1 MSPHFFTVLNE
12 VTPRCDKIMPL
23 VGGTVAT
30 ILTLGNVQVAIGIL
44 VGALTLIAAAQRVV
58 IGHIE
63 MKEKL
68 RAQEKGKE
76 GEPKEG

>member
-1 MSPHFFTVLNE
+1 MNQHFLDVLNE
-12 VTPRCDKIMPL
+12 VTPRCDKVMPV
-23 VGGTVAT
+23 VGGFVAT

-44 VGALTLIAAAQRVV
+44 VGVLTLIAAAQRIM

-68 RAQEKGKE
+68 RAAEKAKE
-76 GEPKEG
+76 EERE

>member
-1 MSPHFFTVLNE
+1 MNQHFLDVLNE
-12 VTPRCDKIMPL
+12 VTPRCDKVMPV
-23 VGGTVAT
+23 VGGFVAT

-44 VGALTLIAAAQRVV
+44 VGVM

-68 RAQEKGKE
+68 RAAEKAKE
-76 GEPKEG
+76 EERE